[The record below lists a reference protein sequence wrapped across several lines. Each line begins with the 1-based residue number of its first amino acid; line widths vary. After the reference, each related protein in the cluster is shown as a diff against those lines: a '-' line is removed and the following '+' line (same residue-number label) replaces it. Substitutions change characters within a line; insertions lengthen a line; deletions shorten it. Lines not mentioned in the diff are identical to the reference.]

1 MNDSIKEYYID
12 PYKKEL
18 KAQIISI
25 KDNKIYLDKTIFYP
39 EGGGQPGDRGF
50 INGYKVVDTQKDEGE
65 IAHFI
70 KEPFNLQI
78 GDSVDLSLDW
88 THRYSYMKMHTAQH
102 LISGVLHSYF
112 DVATVSVHQGSQF
125 LTIEIADNS
134 FSIEDCYKVEDIV
147 NDKIIESLDVSYLEM
162 SKDQAEQLDLR
173 RSIKVDGLIRVV
185 KISDADLIACGGLHV
200 KNTSEIKRVMFCGVE
215 KIRKHFRLLFK
226 VSESAINEVRKYDSI
241 IKELCILHS
250 AKVETLVECEKKY
263 IEKNLEVE
271 KQLRSLKKE
280 NANLV
285 INSIIKE
292 NNQDVIFSD
301 ISDYNIEFKD
311 IDLTVDKAIF
321 LFRKESESL
330 KWYVYLGNSYLHY
343 DFQDLRVKVLS
354 LIDGKGGG
362 KFPCFQGKGVYKNI
376 EDCKNAFLGYFD
388 ER

>member
-1 MNDSIKEYYID
+1 MNNCIKEYYID

-18 KAQIISI
+18 KAQVVDI

-50 INGYKVVDTQKDEGE
+50 INKYKVVDTQKDDGK

-70 KEPFNLQI
+70 DEPFDLKI
-78 GDSVDLSLDW
+78 GDSVNIILDW

-102 LISGVLHSYF
+102 LISGILYSYF
-112 DVATVSVHQGSQF
+112 NVATVSVHQGSQF
-125 LTIEIADNS
+125 LSIEIADNS
-134 FSIEDCYKVEDIV
+134 FSQENCYKVEDIA

-162 SKDQAEQLDLR
+162 SKEEAQKLDLR
-173 RSIKVDGLIRVV
+173 RSIKVDGLIRIV
-185 KISDADLIACGGLHV
+185 KIDDADLIACGGLHL

-226 VSESAINEVRKYDSI
+226 VGDMAVEEVRKYDSI
-241 IKELCILHS
+241 IKELCTLHS
-250 AKVETLVECEKKY
+250 AKVETLVDCEKQY

-271 KQLRSLKKE
+271 KHLRSLKRD

-292 NNQDVIFSD
+292 NNQNIIFSD
-301 ISDYNIEFKD
+301 ISEYNIDFKD
-311 IDLTVDKAIF
+311 IELNVDKAIF
-321 LFRKESESL
+321 LFRKENETL
-330 KWYVYLGNSYLHY
+330 KWYLYLGNSYKNC
-343 DFQDLRVKVLS
+343 DFKDLRVNVLS

-362 KFPCFQGKGVYKNI
+362 KFPTFQGKGVNKNI
-376 EDCKNAFLGYFD
+376 ENCEKAFLGYFN

>member
-1 MNDSIKEYYID
+1 MSNSFKEYYID

-18 KAQIISI
+18 KAQIVDI
-25 KDNKIYLDKTIFYP
+25 KENKIYLDKTIFYP
-39 EGGGQPGDRGF
+39 EGGGQPGDRGY
-50 INGYKVVDTQKDEGE
+50 INGYKVVDTQKDNGK

-70 KEPFNLQI
+70 NEPFDLKI
-78 GDSVDLSLDW
+78 GDSVILKLDW

-102 LISGVLHSYF
+102 LISGILHSSF
-112 DVATVSVHQGSQF
+112 NVATVSVHQGSQF
-125 LTIEIADNS
+125 LSIEIADNS
-134 FSIEDCYKVEDIV
+134 FSKENCYKVEDIA

-162 SKDQAEQLDLR
+162 SKAEAQKLDLR

-185 KISDADLIACGGLHV
+185 KINNADLIACGGLHV

-226 VSESAINEVRKYDSI
+226 VSESAIEEVRKYDSI
-241 IKELCILHS
+241 IKELCTLHS
-250 AKVETLVECEKKY
+250 AKVETLVECEKNY

-285 INSIIKE
+285 LNSIIKE
-292 NNQDVIFSD
+292 NNQNVIFSD
-301 ISDYNIEFKD
+301 ISDYNIDFKD
-311 IDLTVDKAIF
+311 IDLNVDKAIF

-362 KFPCFQGKGVYKNI
+362 KFPSFQGKGVYKNI
-376 EDCKNAFLGYFD
+376 ENCEKAFLGYFN

>member
-50 INGYKVVDTQKDEGE
+50 INGYKVVDTQKDEGK

-376 EDCKNAFLGYFD
+376 EDCKKAFLGYFD